1 MNQQTTIVGDLVE
14 VLKKSKWLLV
24 PFILLGGLA
33 AYYVSTTF
41 IQPTYEASTQVLL
54 VTEQEGDR
62 VDSSEVLSS
71 LSLVNT
77 YRVIMKSPAILN
89 EVKERVPNAPDPIS
103 DALTVESE
111 EESQVINVVITHT
124 DAAAAAET
132 ANVISEVFADEI
144 PDLMSIDNVRILSPA
159 EVPLTPISP
168 NVLVNTL
175 IGMFVG
181 LFVGGLIGLLRHVFD
196 KRIQNEQE
204 AERLLDLPVIG
215 SVPVIERRD
224 MKSKKIKTNTPK
236 GKGEV
241 PHVPEKKERQSS

>member
-33 AYYVSTTF
+33 AYYVSTAF

-89 EVKERVPNAPDPIS
+89 EVTERVPNAPDPIS
-103 DALTVESE
+103 DVLTVESE
-111 EESQVINVVITHT
+111 EESQVISVVITHT
-124 DAAAAAET
+124 DAAVAAET

-144 PDLMSIDNVRILSPA
+144 PDLMNIDNVRILSPA

-168 NVLVNTL
+168 NILVNTI

-181 LFVGGLIGLLRHVFD
+181 LFFGGLIGLLRYVFD

-224 MKSKKIKTNTPK
+224 MKPKKIKTSTPK

>member
-24 PFILLGGLA
+24 PFIVLGGLA
-33 AYYVSTTF
+33 AYYVSSTF

-54 VTEQEGDR
+54 VTDQEGDR

-89 EVKERVPNAPDPIS
+89 EVKDRVPNAPDPIS

-159 EVPLTPISP
+159 EVPLYPISP
-168 NVLVNTL
+168 NILVNTL

-181 LFVGGLIGLLRHVFD
+181 LFFGGLIGLLRHVFD

-224 MKSKKIKTNTPK
+224 MKPKKLKVNTPK

-241 PHVPEKKERQSS
+241 PHVSEKKERQSS

>member
-1 MNQQTTIVGDLVE
+1 MNQQTTIVGDFVE

-24 PFILLGGLA
+24 PLIVLGGLA

-41 IQPTYEASTQVLL
+41 IEPTYEASTQVLL

-77 YRVIMKSPAILN
+77 YRVIMRSPAILN
-89 EVKERVPNAPDPIS
+89 EVTERVPNAPNPIS
-103 DALTVESE
+103 DVLTVESE
-111 EESQVINVVITHT
+111 EDSQVINVVITHT
-124 DAAAAAET
+124 DAVAAAET

-144 PDLMSIDNVRILSPA
+144 PDLMNIDNVRILSPA
-159 EVPLTPISP
+159 EVPLYPVSP
-168 NVLVNTL
+168 NILVNTA
-175 IGMFVG
+175 IGMFIG
-181 LFVGGLIGLLRHVFD
+181 LFFGVFIGLLRHVFD

-224 MKSKKIKTNTPK
+224 MKPKKIKANTTK

>member
-1 MNQQTTIVGDLVE
+1 MNQQTTIVGDFVE

-24 PFILLGGLA
+24 PLIVLGGLA

-41 IQPTYEASTQVLL
+41 IEPTYEASTQVLL

-77 YRVIMKSPAILN
+77 YRVIMRSPAILN
-89 EVKERVPNAPDPIS
+89 EVTERVPNAPDPIS
-103 DALTVESE
+103 DVLTVESE
-111 EESQVINVVITHT
+111 EDSQVINVVITHT
-124 DAAAAAET
+124 DAVAAAET

-144 PDLMSIDNVRILSPA
+144 PDLMNIDNVRILSPA
-159 EVPLTPISP
+159 EVPLYPVSP
-168 NVLVNTL
+168 NILVNTA
-175 IGMFVG
+175 IGMFIG
-181 LFVGGLIGLLRHVFD
+181 LFFGVFIGLLRHVFD

-224 MKSKKIKTNTPK
+224 MKPKKIKANTAK

>member
-1 MNQQTTIVGDLVE
+1 MNQQTTIIGDFVE

-24 PFILLGGLA
+24 PFIVLGGLA
-33 AYYVSTTF
+33 AYYISTAF

-77 YRVIMKSPAILN
+77 YRVIMKSPAILS

-111 EESQVINVVITHT
+111 EDSQVINVVITHT

-132 ANVISEVFADEI
+132 ANVISEVFAAEI
-144 PDLMSIDNVRILSPA
+144 PDLMNIDNVRILSPA
-159 EVPLTPISP
+159 EVPTDPVSP
-168 NVLVNTL
+168 NVLINTV
-175 IGMFVG
+175 IGMFIG
-181 LFVGGLIGLLRHVFD
+181 LFIGGLIGLLRYVFD
-196 KRIQNEQE
+196 KRIQNESE

-215 SVPVIERRD
+215 SVPIIERRD
-224 MKSKKIKTNTPK
+224 MKPKKSKSNIPT

-241 PHVPEKKERQSS
+241 SHVPPKKERQSS

>member
-24 PFILLGGLA
+24 PFIVLGGLA

-77 YRVIMKSPAILN
+77 YRVIMRSPAILN

-103 DALTVESE
+103 DVLTVESE
-111 EESQVINVVITHT
+111 EDSQVINVVITHT

-132 ANVISEVFADEI
+132 ANVISEVFAGEI
-144 PDLMSIDNVRILSPA
+144 PDLMNIDNVRILSPA
-159 EVPLTPISP
+159 EVPLYPVSP
-168 NVLVNTL
+168 NILVNTA
-175 IGMFVG
+175 IGMFIG
-181 LFVGGLIGLLRHVFD
+181 LFFGVLIGLLRHVFD
-196 KRIQNEQE
+196 KRIQSEQE
-204 AERLLDLPVIG
+204 AERLLELPVIG
-215 SVPVIERRD
+215 SIPVIERRD
-224 MKSKKIKTNTPK
+224 MKAKKLKAKAPK

-241 PHVPEKKERQSS
+241 SHVPEKKERQSS

>member
-1 MNQQTTIVGDLVE
+1 MNHQTTIVGDLVE

-24 PFILLGGLA
+24 PFILLGGLV

-77 YRVIMKSPAILN
+77 YRVIMKSPAILS
-89 EVKERVPNAPDPIS
+89 EVTERVPNAPDPIS

-111 EESQVINVVITHT
+111 EDSQVINVVITHT

-144 PDLMSIDNVRILSPA
+144 PDLMNIDNVRILSPA
-159 EVPLTPISP
+159 EVPLYPVSP
-168 NVLVNTL
+168 NILVNTM

-181 LFVGGLIGLLRHVFD
+181 LFIGGLIGLLRYVFD
-196 KRIQNEQE
+196 KRIQSEVE

-224 MKSKKIKTNTPK
+224 MKAKKLKPNAPE

-241 PHVPEKKERQSS
+241 AHVPPKKERQSS